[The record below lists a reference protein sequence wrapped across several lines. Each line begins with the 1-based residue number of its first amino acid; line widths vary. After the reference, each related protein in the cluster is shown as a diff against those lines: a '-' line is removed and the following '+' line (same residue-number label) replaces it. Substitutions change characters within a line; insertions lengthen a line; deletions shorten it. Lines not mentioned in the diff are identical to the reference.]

1 MNVEKLEKYKQHGQH
16 LAVALGNVYGA
27 KCPQMICECQ
37 HEMFCIKEKAGALG
51 TLSQCSGMLPTR
63 TCIKEKVSALE

>member
-27 KCPQMICECQ
+27 KCPL
-37 HEMFCIKEKAGALG
+37 GGLALNISIFYHPENYHPLG
-51 TLSQCSGMLPTR
+51 GVCPS
-63 TCIKEKVSALE
+63 V

>member
-27 KCPQMICECQ
+27 KCPAQAWKEQLNIET
-37 HEMFCIKEKAGALG
+37 IKANIQLRKTEPRRI
-51 TLSQCSGMLPTR
+51 TFYHR
-63 TCIKEKVSALE
+63 

>member
-27 KCPQMICECQ
+27 KCPAQAWGERTVEDWDYKGKQFAPTKKNRTGHTDKIVPHVICKYQ
-37 HEMFCIKEKAGALG
+37 
-51 TLSQCSGMLPTR
+51 Q
-63 TCIKEKVSALE
+63 